1 MIKMLQRL
9 KSIGVCLCAVI
20 FIFGCSDKGL
30 GVSASNEG
38 KVIIPFG
45 KSYNYEDIL
54 VKRVVDG
61 DTIQLESGERLRLI
75 GIDTPEMH
83 ESSKLYRDSRKTNQD
98 AGTIK
103 KLGRKSFEFT
113 KSLIEGKRVRLE
125 FDLEKHDK
133 YGRLLAYVYLK
144 DGVFVNAEIVKLGF
158 ASLMTIPPN
167 VKYAD
172 LFKKLFQEARENN
185 RGLWAE

>member
-1 MIKMLQRL
+1 MLQRL
-9 KSIGVCLCAVI
+9 KRIGVCLCAVI
-20 FIFGCSDKGL
+20 WIVGCSGKDSGIIT
-30 GVSASNEG
+30 SNQG
-38 KVIIPFG
+38 KESIPFG

-83 ESSKLYRDSRKTNQD
+83 DSSKLYRDSRKTNQD
-98 AGTIK
+98 VETIK
-103 KLGRKSFEFT
+103 KLGRISYEFT
-113 KSLIEGKRVRLE
+113 RKLIEGKRVSLE
-125 FDLEKHDK
+125 FDVEKHDK

-144 DGVFVNAEIVKLGF
+144 DGTFVNVEIVKLGF

-167 VKYAD
+167 IKYAD
-172 LFKKLFQEARENN
+172 LFKALFKEARENN